1 MKTKEKT
8 PFFSVVIPCFER
20 PDDLRNCLKSINSE
34 NQKTL
39 SEYEVIVS
47 DDSRSDSCRKVIE
60 NEFSEVSWGK
70 GKQTGPAGNRNAG
83 VKRAIGEWII
93 FLDDDC
99 VAQGG
104 FLEAYAN
111 AIRLNPNVDIFEGRI
126 FPDRP
131 RKTWAEGC
139 PANENGGL
147 YWTSNLCVRKS
158 FFLEL
163 NGLDEQFQVAYEDVD
178 FAYRAKLSG
187 AKFLFVWEAQAC
199 HPWRSV
205 RQGGK
210 NWKAKNYESGDFVRF
225 LKKHNPSEPEFSF
238 LGHFRNLARM
248 STTDFWS
255 CIWDYKMRGMD
266 ILLFQMIVTVKSMF
280 DILLHKKR

>member
-20 PDDLRNCLKSINSE
+20 PDDLVIVKSINSE

-104 FLEAYAN
+104 F
-111 AIRLNPNVDIFEGRI
+111 
-126 FPDRP
+126 
-131 RKTWAEGC
+131 
-139 PANENGGL
+139 
-147 YWTSNLCVRKS
+147 
-158 FFLEL
+158 
-163 NGLDEQFQVAYEDVD
+163 
-178 FAYRAKLSG
+178 
-187 AKFLFVWEAQAC
+187 
-199 HPWRSV
+199 
-205 RQGGK
+205 
-210 NWKAKNYESGDFVRF
+210 
-225 LKKHNPSEPEFSF
+225 
-238 LGHFRNLARM
+238 
-248 STTDFWS
+248 
-255 CIWDYKMRGMD
+255 
-266 ILLFQMIVTVKSMF
+266 
-280 DILLHKKR
+280 